1 MKTYDPH
8 RSSLGPDANLVV
20 ALIWF
25 GGTLLSWMQLGV
37 LSPFVP
43 IVIFF
48 VEKDSKLVRSHALQ
62 AMALMIFTAGIT
74 IALTITII
82 GIIFLP
88 LVYVLLFLFSVV
100 ATVRGWKYQTYDL
113 PFIQPI
119 VQWLS
124 KVLHFEE

>member
-48 VEKDSKLVRSHALQ
+48 VEKESKLVRYHALQ

-74 IALTITII
+74 IALTITIV
-82 GIIFLP
+82 GILFLP
-88 LVYVLLFLFSVV
+88 LVYILLFLFSVV

-119 VQWLS
+119 VEWLA
-124 KVLHFEE
+124 KALHYEA